1 MTSHRC
7 HSDQWT
13 RQVRYIVRA
22 QRVVLLLSPDP
33 SAALTFTEFRK
44 VLHGW
49 TKPDDVL
56 CVPICALVFER
67 DDIGMMMM
75 MMMMMMMNMF
85 IVISHY
91 YHDYHY

>member
-1 MTSHRC
+1 M
-7 HSDQWT
+7 
-13 RQVRYIVRA
+13 RYIVRA

-67 DDIGMMMM
+67 MIWGCYRDDDDSDDDDDDDDEY
-75 MMMMMMMNMF
+75 
-85 IVISHY
+85 VY
-91 YHDYHY
+91 YY